1 MSFMIEGEQ
10 VVMSVHSSRFT
21 HFKMYLIAALMVAA
35 PLALLY
41 FNVKLP
47 IPTTYSSYVTIIP
60 IALAILLIVLT
71 EVSVRRNS
79 SYITN
84 YRVMTSKGIFKKTYE
99 SCTYDKI
106 ANLRVIQSFPQRILR
121 IGSIDISTVQKSE
134 IMLSSIPNPSKVERA
149 IYNTMEKSKNPYP
162 VQKPAPS
169 EPPQPMLPSG
179 ESDIQEKKK

>member
-21 HFKMYLIAALMVAA
+21 HFKMYLIAVILMAA

-47 IPTTYSSYVTIIP
+47 IPTAYTSYVTIVP
-60 IALAILLIVLT
+60 IALAILLVVLT
-71 EVSVRRNS
+71 EVSVRRS
-79 SYITN
+79 RSYITN

-106 ANLRVIQSFPQRILR
+106 ANLRVMQSFPQRILR

-134 IMLSSIPNPSKVERA
+134 IMLSSIPNPSKIERA
-149 IYNTMEKSKNPYP
+149 IYNIMEKSKNP
-162 VQKPAPS
+162 QPS
-169 EPPQPMLPSG
+169 QRPPPPGPPQPMLPPDESG
-179 ESDIQEKKK
+179 VQENKK

>member
-21 HFKMYLIAALMVAA
+21 RFKMYLIAALMVAA

-41 FNVKLP
+41 FNIKLP
-47 IPTTYSSYVTIIP
+47 IPVAYANYVTFVP
-60 IALAILLIVLT
+60 ITLAILLVVLT
-71 EVSVRRNS
+71 EVSVRRSS

-106 ANLRVIQSFPQRILR
+106 ANLRVIQSLPQRILR

-134 IMLSSIPNPSKVERA
+134 IMLSSIPNPSKVERT
-149 IYNTMEKSKNPYP
+149 IYNIMEKSKNPS
-162 VQKPAPS
+162 PS
-169 EPPQPMLPSG
+169 QRTSPPQPMLPEPS
-179 ESDIQEKKK
+179 EQENKK

>member
-1 MSFMIEGEQ
+1 
-10 VVMSVHSSRFT
+10 MSVHSSRVT
-21 HFKMYLIAALMVAA
+21 HFKMYLIVALMVAA
-35 PLALLY
+35 PLALIFY
-41 FNVKLP
+41 NVKLP
-47 IPTTYSSYVTIIP
+47 IPATYASYVTIVP
-60 IALAILLIVLT
+60 IALAILLVILT
-71 EVSVRRNS
+71 EVSVRRSS

-149 IYNTMEKSKNPYP
+149 IYNIMEKSKNP
-162 VQKPAPS
+162 QPS
-169 EPPQPMLPSG
+169 QRPSPPEPPQPVLPG
-179 ESDIQEKKK
+179 EKDVEENKK